1 MRVLATSCAGYLGH
15 PFAKPVVFYER
26 MSQVSSTTFLLDTVN
41 IPIGVITY
49 MASQLSIT
57 DPQCVSRYAE
67 RVQTQQ
73 EHAQEIWQYS
83 GYKEFSDRR
92 GVFCWG

>member
-1 MRVLATSCAGYLGH
+1 MKNIALGQEEVYSCA
-15 PFAKPVVFYER
+15 FW
-26 MSQVSSTTFLLDTVN
+26 LLTMISLCNPWDLVDPVN

-49 MASQLSIT
+49 MASQLSIA
-57 DPQCVSRYAE
+57 DPQCACRYAE

-73 EHAQEIWQYS
+73 EHAQEIRQYS

-92 GVFCWG
+92 EVFSWG